1 MLKFGASCRR
11 RHSFNMVKDK
21 SPKKS
26 TLEKIA
32 AIVGNTVEEVY
43 GVTGLSSYRTIL
55 DEIQTLLKKENFRDG
70 VKVIKVSD
78 TNYEVTVFCLLA
90 FGVKVNEVI
99 AELQEQ
105 IKYAI
110 EKKLKIS
117 VTKINVF
124 VRGIK

>member
-1 MLKFGASCRR
+1 MHLVEGGILLIWLKINHQKINFG
-11 RHSFNMVKDK
+11 
-21 SPKKS
+21 
-26 TLEKIA
+26 KIA

-105 IKYAI
+105 IKYAV

-117 VTKINVF
+117 VTKVNVF

>member
-1 MLKFGASCRR
+1 
-11 RHSFNMVKDK
+11 MVKDK

-32 AIVGNTVEEVY
+32 AIVGNTVEEIY

-55 DEIQTLLKKENFRDG
+55 DEIQTLLKKKNFRDG

-99 AELQEQ
+99 AEIQEQ
-105 IKYAI
+105 IKYAV

-117 VTKINVF
+117 VTKVNVF

>member
-1 MLKFGASCRR
+1 
-11 RHSFNMVKDK
+11 MVKDK

-78 TNYEVTVFCLLA
+78 TNNYEVTVFCLLA

-99 AELQEQ
+99 DELQEQ
-105 IKYAI
+105 IKYAV
-110 EKKLKIS
+110 E
-117 VTKINVF
+117 
-124 VRGIK
+124 

>member
-1 MLKFGASCRR
+1 
-11 RHSFNMVKDK
+11 MVKDK

-90 FGVKVNEVI
+90 FGVKVNE
-99 AELQEQ
+99 LQEQ
-105 IKYAI
+105 IKYAV

-117 VTKINVF
+117 VTKVNVF

>member
-1 MLKFGASCRR
+1 
-11 RHSFNMVKDK
+11 MVKDK

-105 IKYAI
+105 IKYAV

-117 VTKINVF
+117 VTKVNVF
-124 VRGIK
+124 VRGIKKIEREDYNDKN

>member
-1 MLKFGASCRR
+1 MHLVEGGFLLIWLKINHQKINFG
-11 RHSFNMVKDK
+11 
-21 SPKKS
+21 
-26 TLEKIA
+26 KIA

-105 IKYAI
+105 IKYAV

-117 VTKINVF
+117 VTKVNVF